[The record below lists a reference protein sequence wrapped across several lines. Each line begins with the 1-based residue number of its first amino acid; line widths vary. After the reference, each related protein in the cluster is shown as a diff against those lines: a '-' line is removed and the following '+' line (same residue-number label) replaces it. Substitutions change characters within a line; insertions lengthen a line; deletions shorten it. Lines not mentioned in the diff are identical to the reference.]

1 MICLKIRT
9 FVVSATTPEYEY
21 RLIWRLWFA
30 WKFVPLWYQQ
40 QRVEHEVQLHLCCDL
55 LENSYLCGISNN
67 AVSGVKMRKRLWF
80 AWKFVPLWYQQQQ
93 RKDDNNYIVSCDL
106 LENSYLCGISNNNL
120 LKWVCWF
127 SVVICLKIRTFVVS
141 ATTNYMIKIEAFG
154 CDLLENSYLCGI
166 SNNVGF
172 NDPHPAFVVI
182 CLKIRTF
189 VVSATTVLRFWII
202 NYTLWFAWKF
212 VPLWYQQQQM
222 FEDKDRNMR
231 CDLLENS
238 YLCGISNNLIL

>member
-1 MICLKIRT
+1 
-9 FVVSATTPEYEY
+9 
-21 RLIWRLWFA
+21 
-30 WKFVPLWYQQ
+30 
-40 QRVEHEVQLHLCCDL
+40 
-55 LENSYLCGISNN
+55 
-67 AVSGVKMRKRLWF
+67 
-80 AWKFVPLWYQQQQ
+80 
-93 RKDDNNYIVSCDL
+93 
-106 LENSYLCGISNNNL
+106 
-120 LKWVCWF
+120 
-127 SVVICLKIRTFVVS
+127 
-141 ATTNYMIKIEAFG
+141 MIKIEAFG

-212 VPLWYQQQQM
+212 VPLWYQQQH
-222 FEDKDRNMR
+222 FTIFKFTYYC

-238 YLCGISNNLIL
+238 YLCGISNNGRPMEWHGAAVVICLKIRTFVVSATTYYNKRFIYIKLWFAWKFVPLWYQQQRIDSINYTYFCCDLLENSYLCGISNNVSIIHDLRRVVVICLKIRTFVVSATTILRCITNDF